1 MHILALILGILS
13 LVVFCWLGPLIG
25 GIAAAPSADQ
35 IMSGN
40 LEVSTGAIYIW
51 GILIGGVIPLLAVV
65 FGFMGLK
72 KSKGMAITGIILGG
86 LGAIIGIVMTIMAGA
101 AVGMAG
107 EMAGGLQQGL
117 NDPAMQQMMQQ
128 GLQQAMDQA
137 AQQPPPALPQ

>member
-13 LVVFCWLGPLIG
+13 LVVFCWLGPTIG
-25 GIAAAPSADQ
+25 AGAAAPSADQ
-35 IMSGN
+35 LMSGSF
-40 LEVSTGAIYIW
+40 EVSTGAGYVW
-51 GILIGGVIPLLAVV
+51 GILIGGVLPLLAVV

-86 LGAIIGIVMTIMAGA
+86 LGAIIGVILTFVFVG
-101 AVGMAG
+101 AVGAVSD
-107 EMAGGLQQGL
+107 MAGGMQQGL